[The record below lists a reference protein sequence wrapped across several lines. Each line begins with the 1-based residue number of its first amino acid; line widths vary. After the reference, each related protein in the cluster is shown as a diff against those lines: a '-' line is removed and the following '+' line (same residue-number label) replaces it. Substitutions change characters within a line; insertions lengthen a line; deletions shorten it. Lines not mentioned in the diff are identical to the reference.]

1 MSKPTENQS
10 CPAFKTMIGGQAVIE
25 GIMMRGKD
33 KACIAVR
40 KENGEI
46 VTDTWEIKDSKAIK
60 VIKKIP
66 VLRGVVS
73 FIGSLLTGYK
83 SLNKSLELSGMTEDL
98 EPESKFEQWLDK
110 HLGDKMT
117 GVIMG
122 VASIIGVAAAI
133 FLFMYLPALLVSLI
147 SKVIDLGV
155 FASAVEGLIK
165 ISIFVLYMFLVS
177 RLKDIQ
183 RMFAYH
189 GAEHKT
195 IFCYEA
201 GEELTVENV
210 KKYKRFHPR
219 CGTSFIIITLI
230 ISIIAFAAVTW
241 SSPLMRVLV
250 KFAVL
255 PIVMGVSFECIRF
268 AGKHDNLL
276 TRILSAPGVWMQ
288 HLTTNE
294 PDDQMIEIAIAAL
307 KPVLPENREE
317 MKW

>member
-117 GVIMG
+117 GAIMG

>member
-46 VTDTWEIKDSKAIK
+46 VTDTWEIKDAKALKI
-60 VIKKIP
+60 IKKIP

-83 SLNKSLELSGMTEDL
+83 SLNKSLELSGMAEDL

>member
-1 MSKPTENQS
+1 
-10 CPAFKTMIGGQAVIE
+10 
-25 GIMMRGKD
+25 
-33 KACIAVR
+33 
-40 KENGEI
+40 
-46 VTDTWEIKDSKAIK
+46 
-60 VIKKIP
+60 
-66 VLRGVVS
+66 
-73 FIGSLLTGYK
+73 
-83 SLNKSLELSGMTEDL
+83 
-98 EPESKFEQWLDK
+98 
-110 HLGDKMT
+110 
-117 GVIMG
+117 
-122 VASIIGVAAAI
+122 
-133 FLFMYLPALLVSLI
+133 
-147 SKVIDLGV
+147 
-155 FASAVEGLIK
+155 
-165 ISIFVLYMFLVS
+165 
-177 RLKDIQ
+177 
-183 RMFAYH
+183 MFAYH

>member
-1 MSKPTENQS
+1 MSKPNENPS
-10 CPAFKTMIGGQAVIE
+10 CPAFKTAIGGQAVIE

-33 KACIAVR
+33 KACVAVR

-46 VTDTWEIKDSKAIK
+46 ASETWEIKDPKALAA
-60 VIKKIP
+60 IKKIP
-66 VLRGVVS
+66 ILRGVVS

-83 SLNKSLELSGMTEDL
+83 SLNKSLDLSGMTEDL
-98 EPESKFEQWLDK
+98 EPESKFEKWLDK

-117 GVIMG
+117 NVIM
-122 VASIIGVAAAI
+122 VIASIIGVAAAI
-133 FLFMYLPALLVSLI
+133 FLFMYLPALIVSLI
-147 SKVIDLGV
+147 SKVIDLGL
-155 FASAVEGLIK
+155 FASTVEGVIK

-177 RLKDIQ
+177 RMKDIQ

-210 KKYKRFHPR
+210 KKFKRFHPR

-255 PIVMGVSFECIRF
+255 PIVMGVSFECIRY
-268 AGKHDNLL
+268 AGKYDNLF
-276 TRILSAPGVWMQ
+276 TKILSAPGVWMQ

-294 PDDQMIEIAIAAL
+294 PDDQMIEVAIAAL

>member
-1 MSKPTENQS
+1 
-10 CPAFKTMIGGQAVIE
+10 
-25 GIMMRGKD
+25 
-33 KACIAVR
+33 
-40 KENGEI
+40 
-46 VTDTWEIKDSKAIK
+46 
-60 VIKKIP
+60 
-66 VLRGVVS
+66 
-73 FIGSLLTGYK
+73 
-83 SLNKSLELSGMTEDL
+83 
-98 EPESKFEQWLDK
+98 
-110 HLGDKMT
+110 
-117 GVIMG
+117 MG
-122 VASIIGVAAAI
+122 LASIIGVAAAI